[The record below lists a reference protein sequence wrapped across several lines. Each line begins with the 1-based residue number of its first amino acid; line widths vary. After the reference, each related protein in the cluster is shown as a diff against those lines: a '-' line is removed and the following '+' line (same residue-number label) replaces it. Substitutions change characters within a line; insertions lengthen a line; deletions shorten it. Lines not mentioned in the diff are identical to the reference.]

1 MRALESMKLT
11 ATEPELKILI
21 DNSLEAIRSRIS
33 Q

>member
-1 MRALESMKLT
+1 MQAT

-21 DNSLEAIRSRIS
+21 DNSLAAIRARIS